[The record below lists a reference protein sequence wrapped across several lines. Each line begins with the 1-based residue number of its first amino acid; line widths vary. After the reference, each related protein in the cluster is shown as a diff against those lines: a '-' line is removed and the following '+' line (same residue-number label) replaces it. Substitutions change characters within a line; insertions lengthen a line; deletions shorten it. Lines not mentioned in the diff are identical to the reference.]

1 MENIKCHVN
10 FVCKQLTFSVFIVCA
25 RGQRIDK
32 FQENPNRQEFLPGAE
47 TGTLFCVVDS
57 L

>member
-10 FVCKQLTFSVFIVCA
+10 FVSKQLTSSVFVVIG

-32 FQENPNRQEFLPGAE
+32 FQENTDREEFLPGAE
-47 TGTLFCVVDS
+47 AGNLFS
-57 L
+57 TYHT